1 MNKSKYYKLFTIDS
15 IECVTEEELRKK
27 YHKLCLKYHPDKNT
41 QCSKDKFIE
50 IQHAYE
56 FLIEEKRNFKKE
68 NVIYG
73 DTHDTIYETLLSL
86 FNMNT
91 LEKMIQWLQKY
102 HQKEHI
108 IYLHASLSQLFH
120 KDVYIYENLFIPLW
134 FRVIYRKELEQNRD
148 KISNKN
154 EIFCII
160 VDHLPKHIRILE
172 NNDILMTLTYE
183 LNRDKIGKS
192 IKIHI
197 CESKSV
203 KILITEKMIRENYHI
218 ILHEGIP
225 RIQRDYIYDI
235 SELSNIILCFSPT
248 K

>member
-1 MNKSKYYKLFTIDS
+1 MNRSKYYELFTIDS

-56 FLIEEKRNFKKE
+56 FLVEEKRNYRKDIPYE
-68 NVIYG
+68 TN
-73 DTHDTIYETLLSL
+73 DTIYETLLSL

-108 IYLHASLSQLFH
+108 IYLHSSLSQLFH
-120 KDVYIYENLFIPLW
+120 KDVYIHDDLFIPLW
-134 FRVIYRKELEQNRD
+134 FRVIYRKDLEQHRD

-154 EIFCII
+154 EIFCIL
-160 VDHLPKHIRILE
+160 VDGLPKHIRILE
-172 NNDILMTLTYE
+172 NNDILMTLSYE

-192 IKIHI
+192 IIIHI
-197 CESKSV
+197 CEGKSV
-203 KILITEKMIRENYHI
+203 KLIITEKMIREKYHI
-218 ILHEGIP
+218 LLREGIP
-225 RIQRDYIYDI
+225 RIQTEYIYDI